1 MEALAHIRSSTI
13 FLQEGAAAA
22 PTKLTTT
29 MRFSAASRPGAEPIV
44 LGGANTS
51 TPSHSTRILPVAS
64 RSFVQTLRT
73 GSNVGSLLRCRTL
86 TVKCFISERSLLPA
100 EQCNSVVSRANTF
113 DLSPLLVMDQHMVSV
128 GQIHRWDEVEGA
140 PVTFELPSE
149 SIKTASKPANPM
161 ASAAGST
168 LIAPAMPSSKYTNC
182 VAS

>member
-1 MEALAHIRSSTI
+1 MQERDADAPASEADEVEALAHIRSSTI

-44 LGGANTS
+44 LGGATTS

-113 DLSPLLVMDQHMVSV
+113 DLSPVLVMD
-128 GQIHRWDEVEGA
+128 
-140 PVTFELPSE
+140 
-149 SIKTASKPANPM
+149 
-161 ASAAGST
+161 
-168 LIAPAMPSSKYTNC
+168 
-182 VAS
+182 